1 MLSSSFSLLRDEGRD
16 SRKVHQDAIVLQ
28 QEQREG
34 LTLTKKDKAKNLGQ
48 ILKGKFKVA
57 TGKAVGNNNLQAH
70 GKEDQMLGNLSQ
82 AGEKIKDAFKE

>member
-1 MLSSSFSLLRDEGRD
+1 VIVSNRQKKEG
-16 SRKVHQDAIVLQ
+16 S
-28 QEQREG
+28 
-34 LTLTKKDKAKNLGQ
+34 TLTKKDKAKNLGQ

-57 TGKAVGNNNLQAH
+57 TGRAVGNEQLKAH